1 MAGRVYRISNL
12 PAKTSSDEI
21 TDEDTKS
28 KTSCKH
34 KSIVAS
40 CVFLDD
46 YLDFEDDAE
55 FFDDSDDFLI
65 GKRIST
71 MLMIIAVVLGIC
83 LILYYLPFGPLSD
96 ITNGAASGDA
106 VIKAVANLMDDFNY
120 SDIETYI
127 PKVLRDDGFI
137 SDSSAFE
144 RFRELDFEKKYKL
157 TKIIIQNEHP
167 YTKLSDL
174 EDGIFSVYKKHVSVS
189 DAIAASL
196 RLYFLDAK
204 NQSVS
209 VECNLISIKVNYRWY
224 LYTGSEVA
232 FNGKPFT
239 FMVLTDDSDSTSAPT
254 ELSETEILYK
264 YHAATAVTVDNVT
277 TKDDTKDVSIGSLN
291 FYKDA
296 LKDLAKGQCTV
307 NGVIHRMPD
316 TFVSFRDIFSLD
328 ENRLNT
334 FKIDALNP
342 DETISNLPI
351 SFTDR
356 KYVNTPFAL
365 TIGNTSTSAID
376 FRDARVTTLYIG
388 KAKDGA
394 TLKVLLPGNVMFG
407 TSKADVFK
415 MYGILPEVH
424 DAAFRGTISDSVY
437 ALELSN
443 KRNKIYFGFKDS
455 KLVEI
460 EWYYIDMT
468 NYKNL

>member
-12 PAKTSSDEI
+12 PARASSNEI
-21 TDEDTKS
+21 TNEDAKS
-28 KTSCKH
+28 ETSYKH
-34 KSIVAS
+34 KSIAS
-40 CVFLDD
+40 SYMSLDD
-46 YLDFEDDAE
+46 YLDSEDDAE
-55 FFDDSDDFLI
+55 FFDDSDDFLV

-120 SDIETYI
+120 SDIENYI
-127 PKVLRDDGFI
+127 PKALRDDGFI
-137 SDSSAFE
+137 SDSSAFA
-144 RFRELDFEKKYKL
+144 RFRELDFENGYKL
-157 TKIIIQNEHP
+157 TKITIQDEHP

-174 EDGIFSVYKKHVSVS
+174 EDGIFSVYKKHVPVS

-239 FMVLTDDSDSTSAPT
+239 FMVLTNDSASIPAST
-254 ELSETEILYK
+254 ELSETEISYK
-264 YHAATAVTVDNVT
+264 YHAATAAKVDDIAK
-277 TKDDTKDVSIGSLN
+277 KDDTKDAPVKSLD
-291 FYKDA
+291 FYEGA
-296 LKDLAKGQCTV
+296 LKDLAKGQCTI
-307 NGVIHRMPD
+307 NGVTHRMPD

-328 ENRLNT
+328 ENRLST
-334 FKIDALNP
+334 FKTTVLNP

-351 SFTDR
+351 SFTDSQ
-356 KYVNTPFAL
+356 YVNTPFAL
-365 TIGNTSTSAID
+365 TIGNTSASAID

-394 TLKVLLPGNVMFG
+394 TPKVL
-407 TSKADVFK
+407 SKRA
-415 MYGILPEVH
+415 
-424 DAAFRGTISDSVY
+424 
-437 ALELSN
+437 
-443 KRNKIYFGFKDS
+443 
-455 KLVEI
+455 
-460 EWYYIDMT
+460 
-468 NYKNL
+468 

>member
-12 PAKTSSDEI
+12 PARASSNEI
-21 TDEDTKS
+21 TDEDAKS
-28 KTSCKH
+28 KTSYKH
-34 KSIVAS
+34 KSIAS
-40 CVFLDD
+40 SYMFLDN
-46 YLDFEDDAE
+46 YLDSEDDTE

-71 MLMIIAVVLGIC
+71 MLVIIAVVLGIC

-106 VIKAVANLMDDFNY
+106 VIKAVANSIDDFNY

-137 SDSSAFE
+137 SDSSAFA
-144 RFRELDFEKKYKL
+144 RFRELDFENGYKL
-157 TKIIIQNEHP
+157 TKITIQDEHP

-174 EDGIFSVYKKHVSVS
+174 EDGIFSVYKKHVPVS

-204 NQSVS
+204 N
-209 VECNLISIKVNYRWY
+209 ISIKVNYRWY

-239 FMVLTDDSDSTSAPT
+239 FMVLTDDSGSISAPT

-264 YHAATAVTVDNVT
+264 YHVT
-277 TKDDTKDVSIGSLN
+277 TAAKVDDVAAKDDTKDVPVKSLD
-291 FYKDA
+291 FYEGA
-296 LKDLAKGQCTV
+296 LKDLKKGQCTI
-307 NGVIHRMPD
+307 NGVTHRMPD
-316 TFVSFRDIFSLD
+316 TFVSFKDTFSLN
-328 ENRLNT
+328 ENRLST
-334 FKIDALNP
+334 LKTIVLEP

-351 SFTDR
+351 SFTDSQ
-356 KYVNTPFAL
+356 YVNTPFAL
-365 TIGNTSTSAID
+365 TIGNTFASAVD

-394 TLKVLLPGNVMFG
+394 TPKVLLPGNVTFG
-407 TSKADVFK
+407 TSKTDVFK
-415 MYGILPEVH
+415 MYGTLSEVH
-424 DAAFRGTISDSVY
+424 DVAFGGTISDSVY
-437 ALELSN
+437 ALKLSN

-468 NYKNL
+468 NYRDL